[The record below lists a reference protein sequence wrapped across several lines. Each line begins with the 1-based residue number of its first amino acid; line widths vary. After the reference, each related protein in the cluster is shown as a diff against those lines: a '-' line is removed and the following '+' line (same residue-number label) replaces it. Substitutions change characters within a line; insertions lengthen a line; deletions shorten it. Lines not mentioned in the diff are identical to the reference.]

1 MSKVF
6 ITEHIVS
13 GKFGVIPEI
22 PGVINEN
29 KKSNIMVNYFGRGR
43 GK

>member
-6 ITEHIVS
+6 ITEHTVS
-13 GKFGVIPEI
+13 GKSGVMPEI

-29 KKSNIMVNYFGRGR
+29 KK
-43 GK
+43 K